1 MKEPQEGFLI
11 DKDFSIFSEL
21 TGFKG
26 IDFGEKYRRCKEAIE
41 SFTQEIEVLKY
52 LVEDPDSYI
61 SQYFETLKKQ
71 LDIERDQLIIE
82 IDKHYTNL
90 MGEVDQLE
98 NICKLSKPL
107 EVLKPQ
113 NNLSKLKKEIKLFEA
128 SLKKLSDD
136 IEMPKVNEENW
147 EKISFEAGYQ
157 NVKLRNITC
166 NYTNNLLTNRA
177 FSFESLYP
185 KFAELLGNMKIN
197 EGQYNDS
204 IDWAEYG
211 LFQFKLNDFNKFTQI
226 KDSSFKTDTFH
237 FKNLKWYVKL
247 RNFDCKNLCWTL
259 HSDLEN
265 R

>member
-1 MKEPQEGFLI
+1 M
-11 DKDFSIFSEL
+11 

-26 IDFGEKYRRCKEAIE
+26 IDFGEKYKRCKESIE
-41 SFTQEIEVLKY
+41 SFTQEIEVLNH
-52 LVEDPDSYI
+52 LVKDPDSYI

-90 MGEVDQLE
+90 IGDVDQLE

-113 NNLSKLKKEIKLFEA
+113 NNLNKLKREIKLFEA

-136 IEMPKVNEENW
+136 IEMLKVNEENW

-157 NVKLRNITC
+157 NIKLRNITSS
-166 NYTNNLLTNRA
+166 YTNNLLTNRA
-177 FSFESLYP
+177 FSFEPMYP
-185 KFAELLGNMKIN
+185 KFAELLGSMRIN
-197 EGQYNDS
+197 ESQYDGC

-211 LFQFKLNDFNKFTQI
+211 LFQFKLTDFNKFAQT

-237 FKNLKWYVKL
+237 FKRFKWYVKL
-247 RNFDCKNLCWTL
+247 RNFDLKNLCWTL
-259 HSDLEN
+259 HSDLED